1 MFENFKRLI
10 IKGGCFENEA
20 ELELF
25 KKDKLTV
32 VYGRNGSGK
41 TTIAHCI
48 AELTKPDEEKSADYT
63 VKADA
68 PIADDIKESVL
79 IFDEDFVRDQVRVE
93 GEGINTIVMLGEQVE
108 LDEKISKEKE
118 NFGKVDKEWNDL
130 KALQDQYED
139 TEMSFSPGYY
149 FNKIRDGLREE
160 GGWADIDRDLKG
172 NTLKS
177 RVTGDVIE
185 NLLNIAEPKA
195 TYEELREM
203 LMADLNLYLES
214 ENAEVI
220 DWKIEERHLP
230 GDLQELKD
238 LLENKVD
245 APRLTEREQRLI
257 NIIAEHPQHSTQE
270 TKQLVAEGWEYCPLC
285 LREITVEDA
294 ERIKNTLTRILNE
307 EAEKYGKLL
316 DVEIDRFREVSQ
328 LLPVFPGE
336 LHKDEINA
344 AQVVQENLNRVLDL
358 VRRKIEERKRRIYDE
373 MPRAITEE
381 MLDMYR
387 ECITEWRKAMTK
399 LEKQVKSFNSTV
411 SERRKLYDRI
421 RNSNNILARKQLN
434 ALLLGYKQAVANSD
448 SNKKY
453 LENKRK
459 EREDSEQKIKQ
470 LVQQKERT
478 DIALDYINKE
488 LRYVFYSNRK
498 VKLEPGEG
506 CYKLKVNGRNVRP
519 NKISVGERNVLGLCY
534 FFAKLY
540 SGKTEAG
547 RYASESLI
555 VIDDPVSSFDYGN
568 RVGVMSLLRF
578 QFGNI
583 LKGNDKSRILVMSHD
598 LHSVFDLVKIRNEVV
613 AGRKPDQA
621 FMELHNN
628 KLEVKYMQNEYKK
641 LLEYVYA
648 YAANTGAD
656 DPDETQEMSIGNV
669 MRRMMEAFSSFCYNE
684 TFERMVRNPEVLAII
699 PDGKRGYY
707 ENFMGRLTLNTE
719 SHMAESVYTLDTI
732 TTCFTKDEKLQTAK
746 SVLLFLLY
754 VNRPHLVAY
763 LDAAQLATIE
773 NWKTEEA
780 GWLVE

>member
-68 PIADDIKESVL
+68 PIADDMKESVL

-238 LLENKVD
+238 LLEKKVD